1 MKKQKIIIYQ
11 VLTRVFGIQEEKFIP
26 WGTIEENGVGKMS
39 DFSTKALEAI
49 RDLGISHIWY
59 TGILHHAV
67 IRDYSAYGI
76 THDHPAVVKGR
87 AGSPYA
93 IKDYYNVDPD
103 LADEPGRRMEEFEQ
117 LVRITHEAGLSVI
130 IDIVPNHVARHYH
143 SIGKPA
149 GTDDFGQSDD
159 TSLEYHRNNN
169 FYYVPEKAFELPEW
183 ENGYQPLGGRPWP
196 VELGEYVEFPAKW
209 TGNDC
214 RHHRPGFYDWYE
226 TVKLNYGVRP
236 DGSHDFPLLP
246 DDFAEKDAKSQY
258 EFWLKQEE
266 VPDTWKKMKE
276 IALFWLGKGVDGFR
290 FDMAEMVPVPFW
302 SYLNAAIKHFYPD
315 ALLIAEVYQPHLYH
329 DFLFKAKMDL
339 LYDKVDLYDTL
350 KNILTGNATCHDIF
364 PVTDKLYQYSDRLL
378 HFMENHDEDRI
389 AGHSFLADARSA
401 LPAMVISACLDQGA
415 LMVYF
420 GQETGEAGLDAAG
433 FGGPGK
439 TSIFD
444 YIRVPKIR
452 EWVNGGKFD
461 GGLLSMQ
468 SRELRESYRT
478 LLRFCLDSEALQGRF
493 YDLHRHN
500 AQLDPGHKWEKLY
513 VFARF
518 GVEEKL
524 LIVCNFDKY
533 NGYHFRLS
541 LYIGLVK
548 IWDLKPGSYRLSD
561 QLGNHHVFTLTVNG
575 DQAFADL
582 DIEKSGSLILK
593 LEE

>member
-11 VLTRVFGIQEEKFIP
+11 VLTRLFGIQQEKFVP

-39 DFSTKALEAI
+39 DFTPEALKAV
-49 RDLGISHIWY
+49 RDLGITHIWY
-59 TGILHHAV
+59 TGIVHHAV

-76 THDHPAVVKGR
+76 SHDHPQVVKGR

-93 IKDYYNVDPD
+93 IKDYYSVDPD
-103 LADEPGRRMEEFEQ
+103 LAEDPMKRMEEFEQ
-117 LVRITHEAGLSVI
+117 LVNRTHLAGLKML

-169 FYYVPEKAFELPEW
+169 FYYVPGKAFELPEW
-183 ENGYQPLGGRPWP
+183 ENGYLPLGGRPWP

-236 DGSHDFPLLP
+236 DGSHDFPFLP
-246 DDFAEKDAKSQY
+246 DDFAEKDVKSHY
-258 EFWLKQEE
+258 EFWQQQEE
-266 VPDTWKKMKE
+266 LPDTWKKMKE
-276 IALFWLGKGVDGFR
+276 IALFWLAKGVDGFR

-350 KNILTGNATCHDIF
+350 KNILTGKATCHDIF
-364 PVTDKLYQYSDRLL
+364 PVSDRLYPYSDRLL

-389 AGHSFLADARSA
+389 AGNSFLADAKSA
-401 LPAMVISACLDQGA
+401 LPAMVISGCLDQGA

-420 GQETGEAGLDAAG
+420 GQETGEAALDAAG
-433 FGGPGK
+433 FGGGGK

-452 EWVNGGKFD
+452 EWMNGGKFD
-461 GGLLSMQ
+461 GGLLSGE
-468 SRELRESYRT
+468 SKELRESYRA
-478 LLRFCLDSEALQGRF
+478 LLRFCLNSEALQGRF

-500 AQLDPGHKWEKLY
+500 SQLDPGEKWGKLY
-513 VFARF
+513 VFARY
-518 GVEEKL
+518 GVDEKL
-524 LIVCNFDKY
+524 LIACNFDMY
-533 NGYHFRLS
+533 NGYHFRLA
-541 LYIGLVK
+541 LYIELVK
-548 IWDLKPGSYRLSD
+548 IWELKPGSYRLTD
-561 QLGNHHVFTLTVNG
+561 QLGGQHDFMLTVEG
-575 DQAFADL
+575 DHAFADL

-593 LEE
+593 LEN